1 MRGASVTSPSA
12 GQEAP
17 LSDSFPRQAARTR
30 GFNLGLPRAFALAPD
45 GSRVVFLRSPSGSDP
60 NAALWVYDVA
70 EDRERIVFDPGSDEE
85 PLTPQERD
93 RRERAGERQAGVVA
107 FATDR
112 DLGVAAFV
120 LGSRLMLADLREGGV
135 RTLEPVGLA
144 FDARPDPTGAR
155 VAYVH
160 DGALR
165 ILGVAD
171 GSDRR
176 LVHDDDPGIRW
187 GLAEFVAAEE
197 MGRQR
202 GYWWAPDGARLL
214 VARVDERAVPEWH
227 IASPI
232 EPAAT
237 PRAVRYPQ
245 AGGPNAVVTLHVV
258 GLDGGVVDVAWD
270 RDGFEYVGAVSWTDE
285 GPPLALVQS
294 RDQRDIQVLAIDP
307 ATGATEIVWSDHD
320 DTWTQLVPGV
330 PAWLSGGRLLTAA
343 HRDDTRRL
351 LIDDEPVTPP
361 GLQVVG
367 VVAAGED
374 VVFRATEEPTEVH
387 VWRLARDGGLERLS
401 HEPGVHAAAA
411 GGGLLVMVSETSD
424 RSLPES
430 VLSRNGAPAHTFGRS
445 VETPVIS
452 GAPMFLSLG
461 EAALR
466 TAVLTPGGAEPS
478 ASLPVLLDPYGGPGH
493 GRVVRARRA
502 LLESQWLADQGF
514 VVIVADG
521 RGTPNRGVA
530 WEQAVHHDLVDLALA
545 DQVAALEAAADRYA
559 FLDVS
564 KVAIRGW
571 SFGGYLTLAALLR
584 RPDVF
589 HAGIAGA
596 PVVDMRLYDTH
607 YTERYLGTPAS
618 HPEAYE
624 NADLVQDADNLR
636 GELLIVHGIA
646 DDNVYV
652 THSLRM
658 SKALMEAGRGH
669 SMIPLSGITHRP
681 TDERAAESMLLI
693 EVAFLR
699 RALGVSLPG

>member
-1 MRGASVTSPSA
+1 MA
-12 GQEAP
+12 
-17 LSDSFPRQAARTR
+17 
-30 GFNLGLPRAFALAPD
+30 
-45 GSRVVFLRSPSGSDP
+45 FLRSPSGSDP

-93 RRERAGERQAGVVA
+93 RRERTGERQAGVVA

-112 DLGVAAFV
+112 DLSVATFV
-120 LGSRLMLADLREGGV
+120 LGGRLMLADLREGGA
-135 RTLEPVGLA
+135 RILEPVGPA
-144 FDARPDPTGAR
+144 FDARPDPTGAA

-160 DGALR
+160 DGALH
-165 ILGVAD
+165 ILGVTE

-176 LVHDDDPGIRW
+176 LVHDDDPAVQW

-202 GYWWAPDGARLL
+202 GYWWAPDGGRLL

-227 IASPI
+227 VASPI
-232 EPAAT
+232 EPAVT
-237 PRAVRYPQ
+237 PRVVRYPQ
-245 AGGPNAVVTLHVV
+245 AGGPNAIVTLHVV

-270 RDGFEYVGAVSWTDE
+270 RDGFEYLGAVSWTDE

-294 RDQRDIQVLAIDP
+294 RDQHDIQVLAIDP
-307 ATGATEIVWSDHD
+307 ATGATEIAWSDHD

-330 PAWLSGGRLLTAA
+330 PAWLPGGRLLTAA
-343 HRDDTRRL
+343 HRDDARRL

-367 VVAAGED
+367 VVDAGDD

-430 VLSRNGAPAHTFGRS
+430 VLSRDGAPAHTFGRS
-445 VETPVIS
+445 AETPVIS
-452 GAPMFLSLG
+452 GAPTFLSLG
-461 EAALR
+461 EAELR
-466 TAVLTPGGAEPS
+466 AAVLTPGGAEPS
-478 ASLPVLLDPYGGPGH
+478 APLPVLLDPYGGPGH
-493 GRVVRARRA
+493 GRVVRAQRA

-545 DQVAALEAAADRYA
+545 DQVAALEAAGDRFA
-559 FLDVS
+559 FVDRS

-596 PVVDMRLYDTH
+596 PVVDMRMYDTH
-607 YTERYLGTPAS
+607 YTERYLGNPAS
-618 HPEAYE
+618 HPEAYANANLVEDAE
-624 NADLVQDADNLR
+624 NLQ

-652 THSLRM
+652 AHSLRM

-681 TDERAAESMLLI
+681 TDERAAESMLMI

-699 RALGVSLPG
+699 RALGVPLPG